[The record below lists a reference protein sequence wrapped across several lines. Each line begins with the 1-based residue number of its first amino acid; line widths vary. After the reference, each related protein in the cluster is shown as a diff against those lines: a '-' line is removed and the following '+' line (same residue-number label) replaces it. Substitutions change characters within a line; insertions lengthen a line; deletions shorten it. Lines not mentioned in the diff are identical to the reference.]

1 MKDRFPCDDVHKPNK
16 TLIETMNKKYEE
28 LFGKLC
34 DCELYEA
41 FCRCNKKTNE
51 KTYKDIS

>member
-16 TLIETMNKKYEE
+16 TLIDRINKRYEE

-34 DCELYEA
+34 DCDLYEA
-41 FCRCNKKTNE
+41 FCRCNKETNE
-51 KTYKDIS
+51 ETYKDIS